1 MPLYGGIDRHA
12 NNSVIVLLNEPDEVI
27 YRKRLPNELST
38 ILAQLAPYHTAL
50 KGLVVESTFNW
61 YWFVDGLMEA
71 DFRVHL
77 ANRLP
82 RCIGEI
88 FGGRLQLSVYKG
100 IADT

>member
-50 KGLVVESTFNW
+50 NW

-71 DFRVHL
+71 DSRVHL